1 MKDLSVC
8 LLLLDDACTHRLP
21 PARVGHGYCAHISL
35 PEGKIVSAR
44 ARILPAGSGLRVVSE
59 RGGDTLHL
67 MVKGVAAVRG
77 QVKVSLLLQT
87 EICPCEVLHEFW
99 LLSQEP
105 ASQSKRQKAA

>member
-21 PARVGHGYCAHISL
+21 PARVGNGYCAHISL

-67 MVKGVAAVRG
+67 MVKGIAALRGLVAI
-77 QVKVSLLLQT
+77 SLLIQT
-87 EICPCEVLHEFW
+87 DICPCEVLHEFW
-99 LLSQEP
+99 LEVE
-105 ASQSKRQKAA
+105 

>member
-87 EICPCEVLHEFW
+87 EICPCKVLHEFW
-99 LLSQEP
+99 LLSQ
-105 ASQSKRQKAA
+105 